1 MELGVR
7 AAQFSLVN
15 SASSPRLPNMNV
27 MLCWNLSVWRRDVL
41 ERTRWDQVMIGEPW
55 ESKQECLTSS

>member
-27 MLCWNLSVWRRDVL
+27 GSAGTFLFGEGMCWKEQDGIRS
-41 ERTRWDQVMIGEPW
+41 
-55 ESKQECLTSS
+55 

>member
-1 MELGVR
+1 MELEVR

-15 SASSPRLPNMNV
+15 SASSPGLPTMNV
-27 MLCWNLSVWRRDVL
+27 MLCWNLSIWRRDVL

-55 ESKQECLTSS
+55 RASKNV

>member
-15 SASSPRLPNMNV
+15 SDSSPGLPGMNV

-41 ERTRWDQVMIGEPW
+41 ERIVG
-55 ESKQECLTSS
+55 